1 MCNPSRGYKSLSHR
15 EPTISMSR
23 VANRATGVSVKH
35 AAVRKNRGTG
45 AAYTTARCEKS
56 GTPSWIFGE

>member
-1 MCNPSRGYKSLSHR
+1 
-15 EPTISMSR
+15 MSR
-23 VANRATGVSVKH
+23 VANRATGASVKH

-45 AAYTTARCEKS
+45 AAYTTAPCEKS